1 MGIPNG
7 LLASYSKQGDT
18 QPPVPQILT
27 PQSVSV
33 IIFTTYLSSAFEKNP
48 VFFEVTNTGVLK
60 PQHNMLTG
68 ITNEKF

>member
-7 LLASYSKQGDT
+7 LLASYSQQGHR

-33 IIFTTYLSSAFEKNP
+33 IIFTTYLSSALEENP

-60 PQHNMLTG
+60 SQHNM
-68 ITNEKF
+68 